1 MIQLTKKPYPSIEA
15 TYDNVKGKYVLESN
29 HDIELVNY
37 PHSSYYLDE
46 EGLPKENKDGQHLVR
61 RGLYFNP
68 TTKELSFEKKTGS
81 VYTDK
86 YYLDTNNNVYI
97 GQKFNNAF
105 CGYDKENNRYYN
117 YYQNG
122 CPLGCVNMYGDIY
135 KDSKFLDG
143 KEEVI
148 NAIARYFSASKQSWS
163 FEELRNYYPGVDI
176 DKAIETDFGGDDLKI
191 MIQAFNQFDA
201 AIIDPYKSRLTDE
214 FGITTKNMM
223 DYALTAKG
231 FFMSSSQVNSYQN
244 IVVNDSWTSKIIMP
258 SDYRTDEYQWKEKI
272 ETKYV
277 VDDNAQYDAVIAL
290 TDKTTEQLKFMT
302 QNYEDDS
309 FYFLTNDVF
318 TIIYFLTDN
327 LKTIKTVFLIVGL
340 VMAGFS
346 GLMLLNLISTSISA
360 KQKEIGILRAVGAR
374 GSDVFKIYFSEAGII
389 CLICFALSAVLGGVG
404 CYILN
409 NEMSEGLA
417 IQLFDYGPINL
428 GIILAVA
435 FVVGLLG
442 TLFPVI
448 RASRRPPVESIRAL

>member
-1 MIQLTKKPYPSIEA
+1 MNGNILNNIPTLNDNEALISLNSYIVQNVFQNMASYSVGNQYGAYDRDGNIIYYVGKDAWDWQQLYINYESLDIKFEELSGYNFTNEVLLDDYGKVLMYRREIYYKDNPTDWKAAMEGEYTNQMETWIDKDGNFVQDLIEVNFDNFYYDPINKKPYPSIEA

-135 KDSKFLDG
+135 KESKFLDG

-148 NAIARYFSASKQSWS
+148 NALARYFSASKQSWS
-163 FEELRNYYPGVDI
+163 FEELRNYYPDVDI

-244 IVVNDSWTSKIIMP
+244 IVLNDSWTSKIIMP
-258 SDYRTDEYQWKEKI
+258 SDYHTDEYQWKEKI

-277 VDDNAQYDAVIAL
+277 VDDNAR
-290 TDKTTEQLKFMT
+290 
-302 QNYEDDS
+302 S
-309 FYFLTNDVF
+309 
-318 TIIYFLTDN
+318 
-327 LKTIKTVFLIVGL
+327 
-340 VMAGFS
+340 
-346 GLMLLNLISTSISA
+346 
-360 KQKEIGILRAVGAR
+360 
-374 GSDVFKIYFSEAGII
+374 
-389 CLICFALSAVLGGVG
+389 
-404 CYILN
+404 
-409 NEMSEGLA
+409 
-417 IQLFDYGPINL
+417 
-428 GIILAVA
+428 
-435 FVVGLLG
+435 
-442 TLFPVI
+442 
-448 RASRRPPVESIRAL
+448 